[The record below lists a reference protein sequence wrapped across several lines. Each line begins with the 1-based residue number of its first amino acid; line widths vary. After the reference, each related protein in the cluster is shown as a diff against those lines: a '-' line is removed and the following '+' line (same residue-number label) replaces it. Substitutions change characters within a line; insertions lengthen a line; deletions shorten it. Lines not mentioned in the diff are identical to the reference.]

1 MEWGLDLN
9 IGGSKA
15 LLEDTKKDYKK
26 KKNHK
31 ISVKKKK

>member
-26 KKNHK
+26 KKITK
-31 ISVKKKK
+31 FL